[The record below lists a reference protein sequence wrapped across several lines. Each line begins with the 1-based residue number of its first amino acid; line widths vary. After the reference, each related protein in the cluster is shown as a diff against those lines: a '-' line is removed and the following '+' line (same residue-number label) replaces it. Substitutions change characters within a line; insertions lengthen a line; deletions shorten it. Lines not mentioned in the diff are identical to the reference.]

1 MVRTLVI
8 IMSLIALTACSSNV
22 SVPEWIGDQNPNRYG
37 YKSHDPCFRCGE
49 SWIFLPQ
56 KPISPSDQ
64 KVYN

>member
-8 IMSLIALTACSSNV
+8 IMSLMALTACSSNV

-37 YKSHDPCFRCGE
+37 YKPHDPCFRCGE